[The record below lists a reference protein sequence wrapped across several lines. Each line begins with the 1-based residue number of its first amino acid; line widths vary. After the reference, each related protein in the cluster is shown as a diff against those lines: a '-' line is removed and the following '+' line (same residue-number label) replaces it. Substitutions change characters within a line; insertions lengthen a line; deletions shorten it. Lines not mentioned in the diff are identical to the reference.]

1 MFLVVFIMNK
11 SKSVAHELKTP
22 LAVIKTQIDVLNQ
35 QDTITLEDYQS
46 TLKVIERTV
55 GKMSDLLD
63 TLLETNQDK
72 SNLNE
77 ILNIEEIIQ
86 DVIEDLDVIAKRK
99 NIKLSYSINQNPI
112 SYGNSVLMYRCL
124 YNLVENAIKYNQ
136 TGGKVEIQCEACPSN
151 YSIRI
156 LDNGIGIPNEKID
169 KIFEPYY
176 RCEKS
181 NKDGIGLG
189 LAMVKS
195 IVTLH
200 KGHIIVESEMNQGS
214 QFILNF
220 PQLKKESIVL

>member
-1 MFLVVFIMNK
+1 MGKQLMNK

-22 LAVIKTQIDVLNQ
+22 LAVIKAQIDVLNQ
-35 QDTITLEDYQS
+35 QESISVEDYQS

-55 GKMSDLLD
+55 CKMSHLLD
-63 TLLETNQDK
+63 TLLDTDQAK
-72 SNLNE
+72 SNLDE
-77 ILNIEEIIQ
+77 VLNIEEIIQ
-86 DVIEDLDVIAKRK
+86 DVIEDLNMIAKSK
-99 NIKLSYSINQNPI
+99 NITLNYSINNNPI

-136 TGGKVEIQCEACPSN
+136 TGGKVEIQCDATNNN

-156 LDNGIGIPNEKID
+156 LDNGIGIPNEKINR
-169 KIFEPYY
+169 IFEPYY
-176 RCEKS
+176 QCEKS

-189 LAMVKS
+189 LAMVQS

-200 KGHIIVESEMNQGS
+200 KGHIIVQSEMNQGS

-220 PQLKKESIVL
+220 PQLKKESNAI

>member
-1 MFLVVFIMNK
+1 MGFIMNK

-35 QDTITLEDYQS
+35 QDTITFEDYQS

-99 NIKLSYSINQNPI
+99 NIKLNYSINQNPI

-136 TGGKVEIQCEACPSN
+136 TGGKVEIQCEACPLN

-156 LDNGIGIPNEKID
+156 LDNGIGIPNEKIG

>member
-1 MFLVVFIMNK
+1 MNK

-35 QDTITLEDYQS
+35 QDTITFEDYQS

-99 NIKLSYSINQNPI
+99 NIKLNYSINQNPI

-136 TGGKVEIQCEACPSN
+136 TGGKVEIQCEACPLN

-156 LDNGIGIPNEKID
+156 LDNGIGIPNEKIG

>member
-1 MFLVVFIMNK
+1 MNK
-11 SKSVAHELKTP
+11 SKSIAHELKTP
-22 LAVIKTQIDVLNQ
+22 LTVIKTQIDVLNQ
-35 QDTITLEDYQS
+35 QESISIEDYQS
-46 TLKVIERTV
+46 TLRVIERTV
-55 GKMSDLLD
+55 LKMSNLLD
-63 TLLETNQDK
+63 TLLESNQDQ
-72 SNLNE
+72 SNLDE
-77 ILNIEEIIQ
+77 MLNIEEIIQ
-86 DVIEDLDVIAKRK
+86 DVIEDLNVIAKRK
-99 NIKLSYSINQNPI
+99 NITLSYSMNKSPI

-124 YNLVENAIKYNQ
+124 YNLIENAIKYNQ
-136 TGGKVEIQCEACPSN
+136 TGGKVEIICEAN
-151 YSIRI
+151 KNYYSIRI

-220 PQLKKESIVL
+220 PQIKKESIVL

>member
-1 MFLVVFIMNK
+1 MNN
-11 SKSVAHELKTP
+11 SKSAAHELKTP
-22 LAVIKTQIDVLNQ
+22 LTVIKAQIDVLNQ
-35 QDTITLEDYQS
+35 QESISVEDYQS

-55 GKMSDLLD
+55 LKMSDLLD

-77 ILNIEEIIQ
+77 VLNIEEIIQ

-136 TGGKVEIQCEACPSN
+136 ISGKVEVLCDTSRN
-151 YSIRI
+151 DYSIRI
-156 LDNGIGIPNEKID
+156 LDNGIGIPNEKIH

-189 LAMVKS
+189 LAMVQS
-195 IVTLH
+195 IVTMH
-200 KGHIIVESEMNQGS
+200 KGHISVQSEMNQGS

-220 PQLKKESIVL
+220 PQLKKESNAI

>member
-1 MFLVVFIMNK
+1 MNK
-11 SKSVAHELKTP
+11 SKSIAHELKTP
-22 LAVIKTQIDVLNQ
+22 LTVIKTQIDVLNQ
-35 QDTITLEDYQS
+35 QESISIEDYQS
-46 TLKVIERTV
+46 TLRVIERTV
-55 GKMSDLLD
+55 LKMSNLLD

-72 SNLNE
+72 SNLDE
-77 ILNIEEIIQ
+77 VLNIEEIIQ
-86 DVIEDLDVIAKRK
+86 DVVEDLNVIAKRK
-99 NIKLSYSINQNPI
+99 NITLSYSMNKNPI

-136 TGGKVEIQCEACPSN
+136 TGGKVEILCEAN
-151 YSIRI
+151 KNYYSIRI

-220 PQLKKESIVL
+220 PQIKKESIVL

>member
-1 MFLVVFIMNK
+1 MVVIMNK

-99 NIKLSYSINQNPI
+99 NIKLSYSINQNQ
-112 SYGNSVLMYRCL
+112 LM
-124 YNLVENAIKYNQ
+124 
-136 TGGKVEIQCEACPSN
+136 
-151 YSIRI
+151 
-156 LDNGIGIPNEKID
+156 
-169 KIFEPYY
+169 
-176 RCEKS
+176 
-181 NKDGIGLG
+181 
-189 LAMVKS
+189 
-195 IVTLH
+195 
-200 KGHIIVESEMNQGS
+200 
-214 QFILNF
+214 
-220 PQLKKESIVL
+220 